1 MNKKLS
7 LTKPIPDAYLTGCAD
22 SMGILQGYL
31 DDALGALW
39 EDGVDWTT
47 LDLRIFRDS
56 HTDPDTDRLV
66 RDDHLTLRAT
76 VLTREAGDDTPDA

>member
-7 LTKPIPDAYLTGCAD
+7 LTKPIPDVYLTGCAD

-56 HTDPDTDRLV
+56 HTDPVTDRLV
-66 RDDHLTLRAT
+66 RDDHLTLRAS
-76 VLTREAGDDTPDA
+76 VLTREAGDDASDA